1 MIVITLTK
9 VPNSLRGDL
18 TRWCQEVQT
27 GVYVGN
33 FSARIRD
40 LLWIKI
46 KENIGQGEATLIY
59 NTNNELGYTF
69 KTTRKSYKV
78 IDFEGVPLMM
88 HLRDS
93 NLKRKSGYSKAAR
106 AHRAKIMAQKRLKDS
121 IKEKRNSIVAIDI
134 ETTGL
139 DLEKDSIISIGAVK
153 VENNSKH
160 DYYSLIKGIEEI
172 PDEISE
178 LTGIGIDELNKDG
191 EDIYKVLKVLY
202 GVLDDAIIIG
212 YNLNFDLN
220 FLNREYEQYT
230 ELKLVN
236 KVIDLLPIVKK
247 QCRFLDN
254 YRLET
259 VLQYFGIEN
268 SHPHNAL
275 EDVKACIELYEKLI
289 KNK

>member
-46 KENIGQGEATLIY
+46 KENIGQGEATIIY

-121 IKEKRNSIVAIDI
+121 IKEKNSIVAIDI

-139 DLEKDSIISIGAVK
+139 DLEKDSIISIGVVK

-172 PDEISE
+172 PGEISE
-178 LTGIGIDELNKDG
+178 LTGIGIDDLNKDG
-191 EDIYKVLKVLY
+191 EDIYKVLKVL
-202 GVLDDAIIIG
+202 
-212 YNLNFDLN
+212 
-220 FLNREYEQYT
+220 
-230 ELKLVN
+230 
-236 KVIDLLPIVKK
+236 
-247 QCRFLDN
+247 
-254 YRLET
+254 
-259 VLQYFGIEN
+259 
-268 SHPHNAL
+268 
-275 EDVKACIELYEKLI
+275 
-289 KNK
+289 

>member
-46 KENIGQGEATLIY
+46 KENIGQGEATIIY

-121 IKEKRNSIVAIDI
+121 IKEKNSIVAIDI

-139 DLEKDSIISIGAVK
+139 DLEKDSIISIGVVK

-172 PDEISE
+172 PGEISE
-178 LTGIGIDELNKDG
+178 LTGIGIDDLNKDG

-202 GVLDDAIIIG
+202 RILDDAIIIG
-212 YNLNFDLN
+212 YNLN

-230 ELKLVN
+230 ELKLIN

-275 EDVKACIELYEKLI
+275 EDARACIELYEKLI